1 MWSCFTTIILCTW
14 IAVHP
19 NIPEPIDTQ
28 HMGFLKR
35 RWYALKNFVSE
46 RVLLFIVALLVPEYI
61 LAWAIRQRLAA
72 GAVVKRGGKS
82 SDHTYLVYVVDALL
96 IKGTNA

>member
-1 MWSCFTTIILCTW
+1 MWSCFSTIILCTW

-19 NIPEPIDTQ
+19 NIPEPIDAQ

-35 RWYALKNFVSE
+35 RWYTLKNFVSE
-46 RVLLFIVALLVPEYI
+46 RILLFIVALLVPEYI

-82 SDHTYLVYVVDALL
+82 SGRA
-96 IKGTNA
+96 